1 MNKIFALLLALC
13 LLTCLAACG
22 SQPADPTQPPK
33 ATVAPAT
40 TNVPE
45 TAVQETEPP
54 QSVVAE
60 GYTFTLGD
68 IPLIPGAVFEES
80 KMPEAASVFQ
90 VPSCAIEGTDN
101 VYNYTTVEVTVF
113 DDGKA
118 PVIYSVYLADPNTP
132 TDEGLYLGD
141 DLAAVENL
149 YGTQYTKNAAELV
162 YEKGTTQL
170 RIIVNN
176 DIVTSIEY
184 RMVTG

>member
-1 MNKIFALLLALC
+1 MKKIFVLLLALC
-13 LLTCLAACG
+13 LLASLAACN
-22 SQPADPTQPPK
+22 SQPADPTQSPK
-33 ATVAPAT
+33 ATVAQET
-40 TNVPE
+40 TDVPE
-45 TAVQETEPP
+45 TVTQETEPP

-68 IPLIPGAVFEES
+68 IPLIPGAVFDES

-101 VYNYTTVEVTVF
+101 VYNYNTVEVT
-113 DDGKA
+113 
-118 PVIYSVYLADPNTP
+118 VIYSVYLADPNTP

-149 YGTQYTKNAAELV
+149 YGTEYTKNAAELV

-176 DIVTSIEY
+176 DVVTSIEY
-184 RMVTG
+184 RMVTA